1 MGAEKVGNGGEF
13 WGMGMKVIAQQEHLL
28 LLAALRFRERES
40 ATEISDGGNVQGS
53 WRRNFWN
60 YILRAAHVKVWVRRV
75 EFQNVEVSENVLIP
89 FSAPSQAVRPR
100 VAQ

>member
-1 MGAEKVGNGGEF
+1 
-13 WGMGMKVIAQQEHLL
+13 
-28 LLAALRFRERES
+28 
-40 ATEISDGGNVQGS
+40 
-53 WRRNFWN
+53 
-60 YILRAAHVKVWVRRV
+60 LRAAHVKVWVRRV